1 MRVGFVWWYVCVA
14 VPNVVIPSSPRSDDD
29 DEGGGLP
36 LAKLEGGTEAAT
48 GYWEPLKRTVLSSSP
63 RAPDTPV
70 LSPHNGKTSDG
81 NFPDFDEEGSAL
93 CPSSGRSMAEVVIGE
108 VDQRTALRGESL
120 GTPTYCS

>member
-36 LAKLEGGTEAAT
+36 LAKLEGCTEAAP
-48 GYWEPLKRTVLSSSP
+48 GYWEPLKRTVLSTSAA
-63 RAPDTPV
+63 APDTPV

-81 NFPDFDEEGSAL
+81 NFPDFDEEGTEER
-93 CPSSGRSMAEVVIGE
+93 SGRSMAEVVIGE
-108 VDQRTALRGESL
+108 VVQRTALRGVHVL
-120 GTPTYCS
+120 VRG